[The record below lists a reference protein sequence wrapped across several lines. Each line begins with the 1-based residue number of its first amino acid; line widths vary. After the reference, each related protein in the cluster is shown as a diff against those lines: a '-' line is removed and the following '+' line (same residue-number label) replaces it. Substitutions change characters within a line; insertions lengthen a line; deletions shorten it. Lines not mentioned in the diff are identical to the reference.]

1 MKPALPPSARHWLGL
16 LLALACAGL
25 GLYMA
30 AHHPWQP
37 GMVSLL
43 FLLGVVLG
51 FAGWRVWPLLLP
63 ALVPLLGF
71 APWTGWISFEETD
84 LLLLSAA
91 AGGYAGWALQAR
103 ALKGAKVSA
112 WQRPLRWSGLS
123 KLLLLAFVA
132 SLLLASWRG
141 IADAGGWDFGWY
153 HGYHEPMNSV
163 RSAKAFLLA
172 LLLLP
177 LWRAATALQPE
188 SLQRWFS
195 LAMAGVLLGSA
206 GVALQER
213 LAFTGLVNFSDDY
226 RTTGPFWEMHV
237 GGAMLDGAL
246 ALSFPFAFALLWR
259 ERRPAAFAALLGLL
273 LLGAYAALTMFSRG
287 VYLALPLGLG
297 LTLALTVLQQ
307 RRRTAA
313 AVTRDEPGNWLP
325 GGVLLVVLGAYA
337 AAAVLLFP
345 VGGWRALLALLG
357 NALLLL
363 ATPALRLPYAQT
375 RLQKALVLVLAAL
388 AAVLATALALVVAP
402 WLPKGEYL
410 VYAVSFAGTAVLVWL
425 LRQGLTR
432 QLHACILAAAWFWN
446 LFSVAI
452 AASGWGGPLAAQA
465 AAVPVLLLALAW
477 TALQLAPPAL
487 AQALPGLSWRAKS
500 LNFALLL
507 LVGGVVGALGGGSY
521 IVDRASNSERDM
533 QTRLTHWQLSMDL
546 LTTPADW
553 LFGKGAGRYPST
565 YFFGGERAQQVG
577 DYRQRSEGS
586 EQFLTLTG
594 GKHMLGW
601 GELFRVT
608 QRIDAP
614 QGEVRLQ
621 LRARAAQDLALHF
634 DLCEKH
640 LLYAGA
646 CIGQEIA
653 VKAKPGEWQ
662 SFSVSLGAAPPMGG
676 SWWAPRWIG
685 FSMAMANRGL
695 SVDLDDIRLVDAR
708 GERLGNGDFSQGM
721 AQWFFSSD
729 KHHMPW
735 HAKSLAVHLLFE
747 QGLVGL
753 ALASTM
759 VLAALWR
766 CSFGRA
772 RSHALAPALAGSLLG
787 FLVVGLFDSLI
798 DAPRIGLLF
807 WLVVLL
813 GLGLRSPLRSAAAGT
828 ATHG

>member
-16 LLALACAGL
+16 LLALTCAGL

-37 GMVSLL
+37 GLVSLL

-91 AGGYAGWALQAR
+91 AGSYAGWALQAR

-141 IADAGGWDFGWY
+141 IIDAGGWDFGWY

-213 LAFTGLVNFSDDY
+213 LAYTGLLNFSTDY

-237 GGAMLDGAL
+237 GGAALDGAL
-246 ALSFPFAFALLWR
+246 VMSLPFILVLLLR
-259 ERRPAAFAALLGLL
+259 ERRPLAFAALLALN
-273 LLGAYAALTMFSRG
+273 LLGAYAALTTFSRG

-297 LTLALTVLQQ
+297 LALLLMGLQSRAERRSASPAGWPQRGLLLAMMLVFAGV
-307 RRRTAA
+307 AA
-313 AVTRDEPGNWLP
+313 LVFPG
-325 GGVLLVVLGAYA
+325 
-337 AAAVLLFP
+337 
-345 VGGWRALLALLG
+345 GGWRTLLALLG
-357 NALLLL
+357 CGFLMLAMPPMQVQQTRGQKFLVLLL
-363 ATPALRLPYAQT
+363 A
-375 RLQKALVLVLAAL
+375 VMAAL
-388 AAVLATALALVVAP
+388 LATALSAVLAG
-402 WLPKGEYL
+402 LIPKGEYL
-410 VYAVSFAGTAVLVWL
+410 MYTLAFGACLGSIWHSRRGV
-425 LRQGLTR
+425 TR
-432 QLHACILAAAWFWN
+432 QLHACALAAAWLWC
-446 LFSVAI
+446 LGGVGVV
-452 AASGWGGPLAAQA
+452 AASWGGSVSAEAATGPLA
-465 AAVPVLLLALAW
+465 VLALAW
-477 TALQLAPPAL
+477 LGLQMAPSRLSNGVA
-487 AQALPGLSWRAKS
+487 GMSWRDKS
-500 LNFALLL
+500 LIWTVLLL
-507 LVGGVVGALGGGSY
+507 LGGLVGSLGGGAY
-521 IVDRASNSERDM
+521 ITDRASTAQRDV
-533 QTRLTHWQLSMDL
+533 QGRLVHWRLGLDL
-546 LTTPADW
+546 LRTPYDW
-553 LFGKGAGRYPST
+553 AFGKGAGRFPASY
-565 YFFGGERAQQVG
+565 YFGGEQFQQVG
-577 DYRQRSEGS
+577 DYRLREVDGAQY
-586 EQFLTLTG
+586 LTLTG
-594 GKHMLGW
+594 GKHVLGW

-608 QRIDAP
+608 QRITPP
-614 QGEVRLQ
+614 QGELNVS
-621 LRARAAQDLALHF
+621 LRARSARDVTLHF
-634 DLCEKH
+634 DVCEKH
-640 LLYAGA
+640 LLYSEA
-646 CIGQEIA
+646 CVTREA
-653 VKAKPGEWQ
+653 LLKAKPGEWQ
-662 SFSVSLGAAPPMGG
+662 TVSVKIASAPPMGG
-676 SWWAPRWIG
+676 AWWAPRWVG
-685 FSMAMANRGL
+685 FSIALGSSAAVL
-695 SVDLDDIRLVDAR
+695 DLDELSLSDGR
-708 GERLGNGDFSQGM
+708 GELLSNGDFSAGM
-721 AQWFFSSD
+721 AHWFFSSD
-729 KHHMPW
+729 RHHLPW

-828 ATHG
+828 ATPR